1 MSMGIPNNKKE
12 LLQKETADKEMAK
25 TMAEF
30 FGKKNIDSIDF
41 YSNNIYIK
49 AIVVPFDDNIAQ
61 YNIKEK
67 IFDWY
72 DNNKIIKAYKKA
84 VINRGN
90 IYKIYNNTLALKIQK
105 VLYFNNINTK
115 FAHLV
120 DDQLRFYDL
129 SPVIIE
135 YDKNGNIYSLLIV
148 DYRVNVAFNQFQDEQ
163 APVRIVADIGIYST
177 KPAQRIRNYIGNYEF
192 QNALIYTSKKSN
204 IETSN
209 PRVESNALS
218 DSNNKNIKNRLII
231 L

>member
-1 MSMGIPNNKKE
+1 MHLK
-12 LLQKETADKEMAK
+12 
-25 TMAEF
+25 
-30 FGKKNIDSIDF
+30 
-41 YSNNIYIK
+41 
-49 AIVVPFDDNIAQ
+49 
-61 YNIKEK
+61 
-67 IFDWY
+67 
-72 DNNKIIKAYKKA
+72 YK
-84 VINRGN
+84 
-90 IYKIYNNTLALKIQK
+90 K

-177 KPAQRIRNYIGNYEF
+177 KPAQGIRNYIRNYEF

-218 DSNNKNIKNRLII
+218 DSNNKNIKTFSKNEKEIEAKLDFLKKLHERGLINDKKYKESVNNI
-231 L
+231 IKNYEK